1 MFYDR
6 AKIYVKAGNGGAGS
20 AGFRREKYVPKGGPD
35 GGDGGR
41 GASIYLRVNPEMNTL
56 LPFHFK
62 QHFKGEQGGNGGGN
76 QKHGKAAPDVY
87 IDVPAG
93 TFVEVIDENPASGVA
108 GESLQADLLR
118 PGETFMIARG
128 GRGGLGNTHFATSTH
143 QAPRFAEKGGPGQER
158 MVTLELKV
166 IADVGLL
173 GYPNVGKST
182 LLSVVSAAEPKIA
195 DYAFTTLQPMLG
207 VVAVDDYSFVMAD
220 IPGLIEGASGGAGLG
235 LEFLR
240 HIERTRL
247 LVHIVDGSAGVWNDG
262 SPVENAHPSQT
273 TDPITDFKRINEE
286 LRLYEVE
293 LADKPQI
300 VAINKTDLQEV
311 RDRLPA
317 LIKQFKQLGYE
328 AHPIS
333 AATGEGVQELMRVV
347 AATLRELPRPEWEEP
362 LVEIEVEAKPRYTSE
377 ESARFTVI
385 KEAEHRYRVIGE
397 RIERIVAMTDY
408 SNPFGVERLQ
418 NELNRMKVSQKLRQE
433 GVEKDDTV
441 VIGRVELIWSDEP
454 WAQFGK
460 TPARRKNKGPGKQH
474 S

>member
-1 MFYDR
+1 M
-6 AKIYVKAGNGGAGS
+6 V
-20 AGFRREKYVPKGGPD
+20 
-35 GGDGGR
+35 
-41 GASIYLRVNPEMNTL
+41 
-56 LPFHFK
+56 
-62 QHFKGEQGGNGGGN
+62 
-76 QKHGKAAPDVY
+76 
-87 IDVPAG
+87 
-93 TFVEVIDENPASGVA
+93 
-108 GESLQADLLR
+108 
-118 PGETFMIARG
+118 ARG
-128 GRGGLGNTHFATSTH
+128 GRGGLGNTHFATATH

-166 IADVGLL
+166 IADVGLV

-240 HIERTRL
+240 HVERTHL
-247 LVHIVDGSAGVWNDG
+247 LVHIVDGSAGLWGDG
-262 SPVENAHPSQT
+262 AATDDAHPSQT
-273 TDPITDFKRINEE
+273 TNPIEDFKRINEE

-300 VAINKTDLQEV
+300 VAINKIDLQEV

-317 LIKQFKQLGYE
+317 LVKQFKDLGYE

-333 AATGEGVQELMRVV
+333 AATGEGVQELLQIV
-347 AATLRELPRPEWEEP
+347 ATRLREMPPPAWDEP
-362 LVEIEVEAKPRYTSE
+362 PAENEVEAKPRYTSE
-377 ESARFTVI
+377 ESSRFTVT
-385 KEAEHRYRVIGE
+385 KEAEHRYRVTGD

-418 NELNRMKVSQKLRQE
+418 SELSRMKVSHKLREE
-433 GVEKDDTV
+433 GVEKGDTV
-441 VIGRVELIWSDEP
+441 VIGRVELEWSDEP
-454 WAQFGK
+454 WVQFGP
-460 TPARRKNKGPGKQH
+460 TPSHRKNKGPGKKH

>member
-6 AKIYVKAGNGGAGS
+6 AKINVRAGNGGAGS
-20 AGFRREKYVPKGGPD
+20 ASFRREKYVPKGGPD

-76 QKHGKAAPDVY
+76 RKHGKAAPDVY

-93 TFVEVIDENPASGVA
+93 TFVEVIDEDPISGA
-108 GESLQADLLR
+108 AAESTQADLLR
-118 PGETFMIARG
+118 PGETFMVARG
-128 GRGGLGNTHFATSTH
+128 GRGGLGNTHFATATH

-158 MVTLELKV
+158 LVTLELKV
-166 IADVGLL
+166 IADVGLV

-207 VVAVDDYSFVMAD
+207 VVGVGDYSFVMAD

-240 HIERTRL
+240 HVERTRL
-247 LVHIVDGSAGVWNDG
+247 LVHVVDGSAGLWGNG
-262 SPVENAHPSQT
+262 SPIEDAHPSQT
-273 TDPITDFKRINEE
+273 TDPIEDFKRINEE

-293 LADKPQI
+293 LADKPQV
-300 VAINKTDLQEV
+300 VAINKIDLQEV

-317 LIKQFKQLGYE
+317 LIKQFKEMGYE

-333 AATGEGVQELMRVV
+333 AATGEGVQELMKVV
-347 AATLRELPRPEWEEP
+347 AARLREMPAPTWQEP
-362 LVEIEVEAKPRYTSE
+362 SIENEVEAKPRYTSE

-385 KEAEHRYRVIGE
+385 KEAEHRYRVTGD
-397 RIERIVAMTDY
+397 RVERIVAMTDY

-418 NELNRMKVSQKLRQE
+418 NELSRMRISHKLRAE

-441 VIGRVELIWSDEP
+441 VIGRVELVWSDEP
-454 WAQFGK
+454 WVQFGQ
-460 TPARRKNKGPGKQH
+460 TPSRRKNKGPGKQH

>member
-1 MFYDR
+1 
-6 AKIYVKAGNGGAGS
+6 
-20 AGFRREKYVPKGGPD
+20 
-35 GGDGGR
+35 
-41 GASIYLRVNPEMNTL
+41 
-56 LPFHFK
+56 
-62 QHFKGEQGGNGGGN
+62 
-76 QKHGKAAPDVY
+76 
-87 IDVPAG
+87 
-93 TFVEVIDENPASGVA
+93 
-108 GESLQADLLR
+108 
-118 PGETFMIARG
+118 
-128 GRGGLGNTHFATSTH
+128 
-143 QAPRFAEKGGPGQER
+143 
-158 MVTLELKV
+158 
-166 IADVGLL
+166 
-173 GYPNVGKST
+173 
-182 LLSVVSAAEPKIA
+182 
-195 DYAFTTLQPMLG
+195 MLG

-262 SPVENAHPSQT
+262 SPVEKAHPSQT

-347 AATLRELPRPEWEEP
+347 AAKLRELPRPEWEETI
-362 LVEIEVEAKPRYTSE
+362 VENEVEAKPSYTSE

-441 VIGRVELIWSDEP
+441 VIGRVELVWSDEP